1 MNQSKSAYS
10 NALANLSN
18 SHYAIAQD
26 PIVKEASDAGIREVG
41 KTITTDFGN
50 ILVGHVATTALG
62 TLGKMGNQLGKLGI
76 NSSDAKILS
85 KAIANGDRRKVGQM
99 IARLGSKKVKLGIKK
114 LTGKSLTDE
123 ELPDSVEEQIDKNIA
138 EAAKPIQVSE
148 EAQQSIA
155 RVAGDGPQLE
165 LSPVARPQIPQRDP
179 DFANEEF
186 EDRDDED
193 YNERFSDNFEGR
205 DPEGTDSNFFQQM
218 RGEGRPAPAQPAQED
233 DEEDDFQDAVEDQSK
248 ATADEVSDVS
258 KVASTGED
266 VASGFEDATLL
277 STTADD
283 TGIGLV
289 LTAGLG
295 LASLFT
301 GLFLKSKKPK
311 VVQPPLIAPNNFS
324 VQAGIS

>member
-1 MNQSKSAYS
+1 MNSSKSAYS

-18 SHYAIAQD
+18 SHYAIPQAD
-26 PIVKEASDAGIREVG
+26 IIKEAPDAGIREVG

-50 ILVGHVATTALG
+50 ILLGHVATTSL
-62 TLGKMGNQLGKLGI
+62 TQLGKMGNQLGKLGI

-123 ELPDSVEEQIDKNIA
+123 ELPDTVEEQIDKNIA
-138 EAAKPIQVSE
+138 EASKPIQISD
-148 EAQQSIA
+148 ADQSVA
-155 RVAGDGPQLE
+155 RVTGDGPQLE
-165 LSPVARPQIPQRDP
+165 LSPVARPQISQRDP
-179 DFANEEF
+179 DFDDEEF
-186 EDRDDED
+186 EGFEDRFG
-193 YNERFSDNFEGR
+193 RNFEGR
-205 DPEGTDSNFFQQM
+205 DPQGTDSDFFAQM
-218 RGEGRPAPAQPAQED
+218 RGDTRPAPAQPAQED

-277 STTADD
+277 STAADD
-283 TGIGLV
+283 TGVGLV

-311 VVQPPLIAPNNFS
+311 VVQPPLIAPNNFAI
-324 VQAGIS
+324 QAGLT